1 MLKCKIKPEF
11 KETNKSMWKTSNG
24 FKVKQAKNVWK
35 IQQYRDAEGKAPF
48 IESQATMGQ
57 SLMARKRSIE
67 REVSPIKFDSTIRS
81 DNWRNDYSKVNSLN
95 SAKGLQ
101 VQMKLMKLGEPV

>member
-1 MLKCKIKPEF
+1 
-11 KETNKSMWKTSNG
+11 
-24 FKVKQAKNVWK
+24 
-35 IQQYRDAEGKAPF
+35 
-48 IESQATMGQ
+48 MGQ